1 MLNQVIV
8 VIPTVNEC
16 VCLEYVLRVV
26 LKSCSCFKFVI
37 TLLSYM
43 LFYTLC

>member
-16 VCLEYVLRVV
+16 VCLKYVLRVV
-26 LKSCSCFKFVI
+26 LRVVVA
-37 TLLSYM
+37 LNL
-43 LFYTLC
+43 